1 MRALL
6 LQRIVVQKWAIL
18 FAITVCFVLYFI
30 RLSIVDSP
38 SIGLFVVVVSATLV
52 ENLYKGDRQVK
63 WELYVNSLPLSKKIQ
78 LQSDFLFC
86 YGFISGLFILIA
98 PLYFSQSEA
107 SENFIEHCAMY
118 FGYISSAFFLLCSQF
133 YIQQLEE
140 TEKMRTL
147 RMFTAI
153 VLIMLFNS
161 VIHFYLSLVAGNL
174 FILLIPTLI
183 SIISSFVIFQK
194 CLHLFMS
201 REIF

>member
-1 MRALL
+1 
-6 LQRIVVQKWAIL
+6 
-18 FAITVCFVLYFI
+18 
-30 RLSIVDSP
+30 
-38 SIGLFVVVVSATLV
+38 
-52 ENLYKGDRQVK
+52 
-63 WELYVNSLPLSKKIQ
+63 
-78 LQSDFLFC
+78 
-86 YGFISGLFILIA
+86 
-98 PLYFSQSEA
+98 
-107 SENFIEHCAMY
+107 MY